1 MQSISDLKEASVN
14 EFTFLCLLRKD
25 NQMFQLITLFPPR
38 DAQRDSYSIFG
49 SKFASFV
56 LEDVEGNAVSEKSI
70 KSVAAL
76 HRSIMSLKT
85 SDGGKVF
92 SDVCLRSSDG
102 CTLHPLA
109 YALEDDEPVLSAQ
122 FLLRYPML
130 TIGDLLIDNALVFG
144 GVVVNESK
152 KDNHGN
158 GPIETA
164 KALRIFYLLEP
175 SIDVERF
182 VDALT
187 ETAASLF
194 LTSLTDGLSFSIG
207 SVSDF
212 YAVRVFCTY
221 CAMAI
226 LFMFLFQ
233 ITFFNAVMVLCC
245 RREIAGRH
253 SLFCYRVSQAEKQAD
268 DTCATSLSTTLGE
281 ILARF
286 VSTKLGKSLI
296 VVLYFIY
303 LTASINFAL
312 ELPLGLD
319 LKLLTPSGSY
329 LADFLRA
336 EERLFKEYGLY
347 CFAVVRLQNWPLIDP
362 NERRRLLTLYD
373 DLSSSPYASKGEF
386 WLEEFEKLHNGK
398 AFTSHTFNAALL
410 SLSAQKPQ
418 YRSDIR
424 FNPDGDIKATKMLMR
439 VRLLGTAN
447 EKPRAEVLRKTM
459 SESGFNGFVYD
470 TRFILSFLLGI
481 QSTYSDH

>member
-1 MQSISDLKEASVN
+1 MLNASMS
-14 EFTFLCLLRKD
+14 T
-25 NQMFQLITLFPPR
+25 
-38 DAQRDSYSIFG
+38 
-49 SKFASFV
+49 
-56 LEDVEGNAVSEKSI
+56 
-70 KSVAAL
+70 VAAMALLLYLALPVPAAGL
-76 HRSIMSLKT
+76 H
-85 SDGGKVF
+85 
-92 SDVCLRSSDG
+92 
-102 CTLHPLA
+102 
-109 YALEDDEPVLSAQ
+109 YAIP
-122 FLLRYPML
+122 RRM
-130 TIGDLLIDNALVFG
+130 
-144 GVVVNESK
+144 
-152 KDNHGN
+152 
-158 GPIETA
+158 
-164 KALRIFYLLEP
+164 
-175 SIDVERF
+175 F

-253 SLFCYRVSQAEKQAD
+253 SLFCYRVSQAE
-268 DTCATSLSTTLGE
+268 
-281 ILARF
+281 
-286 VSTKLGKSLI
+286 
-296 VVLYFIY
+296 
-303 LTASINFAL
+303 
-312 ELPLGLD
+312 LPLGLD

-373 DLSSSPYASKGEF
+373 DLS
-386 WLEEFEKLHNGK
+386 
-398 AFTSHTFNAALL
+398 
-410 SLSAQKPQ
+410 
-418 YRSDIR
+418 R

-470 TRFILSFLLGI
+470 TSFLLVDQQMTTVTGVITNVVTAILTMLVICVLMVPRPLSATCIAVSILSINLGVVGALSAAGI
-481 QSTYSDH
+481 RLDIISMITIVMSIGFSVDYVTHTTFHFIVQRNDRLKKCLVVMTEPILQAALSTVVGVSLLGTCSILHSPNVCDDRVRCGRHWGPAWTALRPRSTCTH